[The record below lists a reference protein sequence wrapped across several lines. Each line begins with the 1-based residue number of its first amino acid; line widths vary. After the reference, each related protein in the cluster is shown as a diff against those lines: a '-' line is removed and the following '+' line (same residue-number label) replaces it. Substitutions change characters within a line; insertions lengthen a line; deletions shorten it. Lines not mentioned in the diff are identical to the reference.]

1 MNNKSKK
8 PITNDVFMKFLIA
21 LCYVF
26 MIIALIASMTIGST
40 TKELISFLA
49 SMIILAIFGCL
60 IIFFTII
67 LFAYDTELK
76 RREDETQLE
85 KEHLI
90 Q

>member
-21 LCYVF
+21 ICYVF
-26 MIIALIASMTIGST
+26 MIIALIASMTVGIT
-40 TKELISFLA
+40 TQELISSIS
-49 SMIILAIFGCL
+49 SMIILTMFGL
-60 IIFFTII
+60 LMIFFTII
-67 LFAYDTELK
+67 LFAYETELK
-76 RREDETQLE
+76 QMEDETQLE